1 MMFLCQYYLSV
12 CFIIF
17 SVNSGKLVICDTQL
31 SVSFPIILIYCLVS
45 VSSLIFLSDCESFQ
59 SDEQLEYYIQ
69 STLKRPK

>member
-12 CFIIF
+12 CFIIL

-31 SVSFPIILIYCLVS
+31 SVSFPIILIYFLVS

-59 SDEQLEYYIQ
+59 SD
-69 STLKRPK
+69 